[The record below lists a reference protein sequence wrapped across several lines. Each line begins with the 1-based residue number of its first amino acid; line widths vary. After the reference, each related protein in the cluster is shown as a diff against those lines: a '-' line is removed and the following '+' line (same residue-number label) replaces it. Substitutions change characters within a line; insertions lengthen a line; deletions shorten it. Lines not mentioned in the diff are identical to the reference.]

1 MNTYMA
7 MQINTM
13 LAYLSSFES
22 AMVMA
27 AKKDDG
33 KMDRRDQKQIEEIR
47 RASEQFRKSLT
58 KIKES

>member
-33 KMDRRDQKQIEEIR
+33 KMDRREQKQIEEIR
-47 RASEQFRKSLT
+47 RASEQFRKA
-58 KIKES
+58 

>member
-7 MQINTM
+7 MQTNTM

-27 AKKDDG
+27 AQKTTGRWTDVSRNRL
-33 KMDRRDQKQIEEIR
+33 RRF
-47 RASEQFRKSLT
+47 AVLPNSSEKA
-58 KIKES
+58 